1 MHNYYVY
8 FFIYL
13 LDSHFVKFERPVT
26 SMATIKFPYQLVIS
40 IATIDFSYNHE
51 IFSAT
56 IDCPKQQLF
65 PKLTTDF
72 P

>member
-1 MHNYYVY
+1 
-8 FFIYL
+8 
-13 LDSHFVKFERPVT
+13 
-26 SMATIKFPYQLVIS
+26 MATIKFPYQLVIS
-40 IATIDFSYNHE
+40 IATIDFSYKHE